1 MTCNVVLISAVQQSD
16 SVIHTYM
23 YLDMLFHVLFHYGL
37 SQDTEYSSQYYTG
50 FPGGASGREP
60 ACQFMRL
67 KEI

>member
-1 MTCNVVLISAVQQSD
+1 MGRNMAERKVSATKD
-16 SVIHTYM
+16 DAARTGI
-23 YLDMLFHVLFHYGL
+23 LFHVLFHYGL